1 MKTKIAEIALE
12 AALKQGM
19 DGARITQSEGL
30 QRAWSLLSG
39 KPDRLQYAA
48 GASLSIQ
55 LYQDGRYGSFSTN
68 RLDEADV
75 RGFVRRAAD
84 LVRLLTPDPAYKM
97 PDPALLY
104 QGNCPDLGQFDSRWD
119 DVDEAAKK
127 ERLHQ
132 VAAEFDGKAGVIAS
146 EVEYGESVEH
156 FHLLDSS
163 GFSGGYSQT
172 YYTLSAECSIQ
183 ADGDEKPQ
191 GWWYDASLFWD
202 RFAPAGCGKIAW
214 ERAHRMLNPRPLP
227 SGNYPVIVEHTVAS
241 RLVSPILSALSGA
254 AIYQQNSFLADSLDQ
269 SCFPE
274 QLTLRDEPW
283 TYGAMGSRYFDSEGL
298 ATRPRTIIENGV
310 VKTWFLN
317 TYTAEKLGMTP
328 TIEGV
333 SVPVLEAF
341 GAPDVAAMMQAL
353 GRGVLITSFN
363 GGNSNGATGDF
374 SFGIEGFYFEK
385 GQVQY
390 PIREMNISGNLLSL
404 WSRICNIGSDYR
416 ETTRWKIPSLAFEEV
431 TLQ

>member
-39 KPDRLQYAA
+39 KPDRLQFAA

-68 RLDEADV
+68 RLDEEDV
-75 RGFVRRAAD
+75 RQFVQRAAE
-84 LVRLLTPDPAYKM
+84 LVRLLTPDPAYKL
-97 PDPALLY
+97 PDLALLY
-104 QGNCPDLGQFDSRWD
+104 HGDCPDLGQFDPGFD
-119 DVDEAAKK
+119 GVEEQAKK
-127 ERLHQ
+127 QLMEA
-132 VAAEFDGKAGVIAS
+132 VSAELEGKAGVIAS

-172 YYTLSAECSIQ
+172 DYTLSAECSIQ
-183 ADGDEKPQ
+183 GKGDEKPQ
-191 GWWYDASLFWD
+191 GWWYESSLFWD
-202 RFAPAGCGKIAW
+202 RFAPQGCAAKAW
-214 ERAHRMLNPRPLP
+214 ERAHRMLDPQPLP
-227 SGNYPVIVEHTVAS
+227 SGIYPVIIEHTVAS
-241 RLVSPILSALSGA
+241 RMVSPILSALSGA
-254 AIYQQNSFLADSLDQ
+254 AIYQQNSFLSESLEQ
-269 SCFPE
+269 ALFPE

-298 ATRPRTIIENGV
+298 ATRPRAIIDKGV

-317 TYTAEKLGMTP
+317 TYTAEKLGMAP
-328 TIEGV
+328 TVEGV
-333 SVPVLEAF
+333 SVPILEPL
-341 GAPDVAAMMQAL
+341 GAPDVVSMMKAL
-353 GRGVLITSFN
+353 DRGVLITSFN

-374 SFGIEGFYFEK
+374 SFGIEGFYFEH
-385 GQVQY
+385 GQPQY
-390 PIREMNISGNLLSL
+390 PIREMNISGNFLSL
-404 WSRICNIGSDYR
+404 WSGICNIGTDYR
-416 ETTRWKIPSLAFEEV
+416 DTSRWKIPSLAFEGV